1 MKKLFFSALIIS
13 AMLTLV
19 MISSASAAG
28 TKSFKP
34 KPVATPQPTV
44 ITNVSPTSV
53 TVTDA
58 KGTKAYTISQFTE
71 IKVNG
76 LRATAADLKQGM
88 TVTVTMATDATRAS
102 RIDAADAPAPGK
114 KK

>member
-1 MKKLFFSALIIS
+1 MKKLPFSALIIS

-44 ITNVSPTSV
+44 ITNVSPTSI
-53 TVTDA
+53 TVTNA
-58 KGTKAYTISQFTE
+58 NGTKAYTISQFTE

-88 TVTVTMATDATRAS
+88 TITVTMATDPTRAS